1 VQSTRQQFVN
11 TAPSADI
18 HDTLARYLEY
28 IAKDRGL
35 SKNTQLAY
43 ERDLKAFIGVAG
55 SGAQMQ
61 NGTSL
66 QRSDI
71 ARYLA
76 KLKAKGHKTSS
87 LARIL
92 ATLRGWFAWQKNMG
106 FVDFN
111 PTESFNNPQR
121 SRHLPQILTPDEVS
135 AMLNCALK
143 ARDRL
148 IIELLYGAGLRVSEL
163 VDLDIKDINLSQQQ
177 LRCTGKGSKERIVP
191 FGVQALNA
199 LKGYQKELA
208 DETAAAQVLSQAA
221 RKPGRPRNVNKDSAP
236 GLKTNGRGQRMPNRR
251 IEPLFKDL
259 NGKRLSRMVVWQVIK
274 RLAEKA
280 KINKEISPHTLRH
293 SFATHLLEN
302 GADLRAV
309 QELLGHSSVVTTQL
323 YTHISRS
330 HLRRAYQCAQ
340 ETFSKQPQ
348 SFSLPGKAS
357 VPSEAS
363 TSAHAVSSNYDYFAP
378 DLPASV

>member
-11 TAPSADI
+11 TAPCADI

-55 SGAQMQ
+55 AGAQMQ
-61 NGTSL
+61 NGKSL

-76 KLKAKGHKTSS
+76 ALKAKGHKTSS

-135 AMLNCALK
+135 AMLACALK

-163 VDLDIKDINLSQQQ
+163 VDLDIKDINLSQQH
-177 LRCTGKGSKERIVP
+177 LRCIGKGSKERIVP

-199 LKGYQKELA
+199 LKAYQKELA
-208 DETAAAQVLSQAA
+208 DEVAAAFALSQIA
-221 RKPGRPRNVNKDSAP
+221 RKPGRPKA
-236 GLKTNGRGQRMPNRR
+236 LKPDVAFGAKAHGKGQKTPNRR
-251 IEPLFKDL
+251 VEPLLKDL
-259 NGKRLSRMVVWQVIK
+259 SGKRLSRMVVWQVIK

-280 KINKEISPHTLRH
+280 NIRKEISPHTLRH

-330 HLRRAYQCAQ
+330 HLRKAYQSAQ
-340 ETFSKQPQ
+340 ETFSTQ
-348 SFSLPGKAS
+348 SQTFSLPVNQVS
-357 VPSEAS
+357 QPVMPSPGN
-363 TSAHAVSSNYDYFAP
+363 AVSSNYDYFAP
-378 DLPASV
+378 DLPASL

>member
-1 VQSTRQQFVN
+1 MQSTRQQFVN
-11 TAPSADI
+11 TAPRADI
-18 HDTLARYLEY
+18 HDALARYLEY

-43 ERDLKAFIGVAG
+43 ERDLRAFNNAF
-55 SGAQMQ
+55 SSQ
-61 NGTSL
+61 NGKPL

-76 KLKAKGHKTSS
+76 SLKSKGHKTTS

-92 ATLRGWFAWQKNMG
+92 ATLRGWFTWQKNMG
-106 FVDFN
+106 LLDFN

-121 SRHLPQILTPDEVS
+121 ARHLPQILTPDEVS
-135 AMLNCALK
+135 AMLACAQK

-148 IIELLYGAGLRVSEL
+148 IVELLYGAGLRVSEL
-163 VDLDIKDINLSQQQ
+163 VDLDVKDINLSQQQ
-177 LRCTGKGSKERIVP
+177 LRCIGKGSKERIVP
-191 FGVQALNA
+191 FGSQALTA
-199 LKGYQKELA
+199 LRAYQKEIADDESAALA
-208 DETAAAQVLSQAA
+208 LTQTIKKRGRPKGSKTSGAITSGAQVNNRKAA
-221 RKPGRPRNVNKDSAP
+221 NK
-236 GLKTNGRGQRMPNRR
+236 RV
-251 IEPLFKDL
+251 EPLLKDL
-259 NGKRLSRMVVWQVIK
+259 AGKRLSRLVVWQVIK

-280 KINKEISPHTLRH
+280 NIRKDISPHTLRH

-330 HLRRAYQCAQ
+330 HLRKAYQSAQ
-340 ETFSKQPQ
+340 ENFSAQPQTFS
-348 SFSLPGKAS
+348 
-357 VPSEAS
+357 VPAGPV
-363 TSAHAVSSNYDYFAP
+363 TPNPVH
-378 DLPASV
+378 

>member
-11 TAPSADI
+11 TAPCADI
-18 HDTLARYLEY
+18 HDTLTRYLQY

-43 ERDLKAFIGVAG
+43 ERDLRAFIGVAG
-55 SGAQMQ
+55 AGVQMQ
-61 NGTSL
+61 NGKSL

-76 KLKAKGHKTSS
+76 TLKAKGHKTSS

-106 FVDFN
+106 FVEFN

-135 AMLNCALK
+135 AMLGCALK

-191 FGVQALNA
+191 FGIQALNA
-199 LKGYQKELA
+199 LKAYQKELA
-208 DETAAAQVLSQAA
+208 DEVAAAEAMRLFE
-221 RKPGRPRNVNKDSAP
+221 RKPGRPKGSKQSLATIATTS
-236 GLKTNGRGQRMPNRR
+236 GKGQKTINRR
-251 IEPLFKDL
+251 IEPLLKDL
-259 NGKRLSRMVVWQVIK
+259 SGKRLSRVVVWQVIK

-280 KINKEISPHTLRH
+280 NIKKEISPHTLRH

-330 HLRRAYQCAQ
+330 HLRKAYQSAQ
-340 ETFSKQPQ
+340 ETFSAQPQ
-348 SFSLPGKAS
+348 TVSPPVITPTLPSIA
-357 VPSEAS
+357 PA
-363 TSAHAVSSNYDYFAP
+363 ANAVSSSYDYFN
-378 DLPASV
+378 